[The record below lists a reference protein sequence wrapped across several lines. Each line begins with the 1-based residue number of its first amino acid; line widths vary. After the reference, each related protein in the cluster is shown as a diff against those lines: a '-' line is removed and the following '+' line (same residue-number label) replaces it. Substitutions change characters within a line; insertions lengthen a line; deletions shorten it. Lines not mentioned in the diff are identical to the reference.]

1 MTPNLETSREGLI
14 LRVTIARPEKRNA
27 LTSEMCA
34 SIADIVDAAQDDAR
48 VGSILIESK
57 GDVFCAGMD
66 LDEATSPSAADNT
79 ATHQRLFTMGIRTRK
94 PIVAAIQ
101 GPALGGG
108 VGLVCNAHIAVA
120 AHGSSFGLTEIR
132 IGMWPFVIY
141 RSVVQAVG
149 ERRALELSLTGKI
162 FHVPEAMQYGLIHEA
177 AQPIELD
184 DRATAIAMHVAEM
197 SPFAI
202 RSGLEYVQRT
212 HGMDSVTAA
221 PVALDIRRAA
231 FASEDFHEGVAAF
244 REKRRP
250 QYRRQSG

>member
-1 MTPNLETSREGLI
+1 MTPNLETSREGRV
-14 LRVTIARPEKRNA
+14 LRITIARPEKRNA

-34 SIADIVDAAQDDAR
+34 GIADIIDTAQDDAT
-48 VGSILIESK
+48 VGAILIESK

-66 LDEATSPSAADNT
+66 LDEATSPNAAENT
-79 ATHQRLFTMGIRTRK
+79 ATHQRLFTMGVRTRK

-120 AHGSSFGLTEIR
+120 AHGCSFGLTEIR

-162 FHVPEAMQYGLIHEA
+162 FQVPEAIQYGLIHEA

-202 RSGLEYVQRT
+202 RHGLEYVQQT
-212 HGMDSVTAA
+212 HGMDPVTAA

-250 QYRRQSG
+250 HYRR